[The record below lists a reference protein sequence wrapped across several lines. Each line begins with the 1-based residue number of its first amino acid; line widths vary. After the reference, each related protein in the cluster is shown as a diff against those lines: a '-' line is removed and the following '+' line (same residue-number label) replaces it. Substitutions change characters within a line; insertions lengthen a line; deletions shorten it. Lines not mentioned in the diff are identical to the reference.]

1 MNHGTEGYAQDNS
14 SLLDPISTE
23 ENYNSFDKLSKENL
37 ILRKENLDLKSKLSY
52 IRDIINRII

>member
-1 MNHGTEGYAQDNS
+1 MNHVTEGYAQDNS